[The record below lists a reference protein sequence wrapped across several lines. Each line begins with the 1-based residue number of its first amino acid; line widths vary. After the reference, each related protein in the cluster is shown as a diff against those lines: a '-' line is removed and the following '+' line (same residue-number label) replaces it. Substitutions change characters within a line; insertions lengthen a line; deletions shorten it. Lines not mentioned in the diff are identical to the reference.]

1 MGDIIIFTAD
11 ERNNALGS
19 MTHTTVRED
28 QQYIVTIHID
38 AEYLKDEKTK
48 YPIRIDPTIEITYDG
63 NGASAIQD
71 VTLNQNSGSSG
82 TSGSL
87 YVGKRNT
94 YGISRTLMKF
104 PGLNLNSIPSNCTI
118 DSAYIEIRDLMC
130 ETTAMTV
137 NAAMF
142 MGNDWNESTANWSNT
157 NPNLYSPISGG
168 SVSVSYSNGTAVSP
182 NHRYSINITKAVRLW
197 KSGLYPH
204 AKGIILKA
212 DDSVENG
219 SSALYKTFASYNR
232 ASNKPSLKINYT
244 SNVTHTAYGWL
255 GFVNSSVINGWVWCS
270 NHPSETLD
278 VVLTITKTG
287 TNQSWRTVGPA
298 SIYRSDVKDAGYGT
312 GNYGFSCSMG
322 DWASFTPGDYSVSA
336 EAVLPNGSKYTLHAS
351 PKMYIVDSYPQ
362 HLENGEYYIN
372 NKGSGKFIFEYASM
386 LANASNTI
394 ESMDSHGKWMLT
406 KYDGGYTIKN
416 VFRNTYLT
424 VSGSS
429 CTIAS
434 VSGNISDEFI
444 WDLAVRSDVGGGV
457 ALRNRY
463 NGKYLYDN
471 GSILGLES
479 SIGSDSTA
487 YTWRIVSTASYGN
500 ASGYEYRQLT
510 DDAFF
515 SNVDVMVGHSV
526 SMLFAPVVTN
536 TLWCDPSDFMYT
548 ISVGEPSTAE
558 KTISEFSLNHATGV
572 ITGVTAGDEHPTFI
586 QCTHKVTG
594 QTFDAVRVLVWPAL
608 PDEMIDVFTIWN
620 SVSHSVG
627 YWAQDVVN
635 VYVKVLDATGQEATY
650 ATTAMTEAINYW
662 DSVLPTIQVLEVEN
676 ENDANIICYVG
687 TDDAINSTGRITVLD
702 GSLGGT
708 IDESFTNKFYYQHD
722 QNSKIFKQIHS
733 AVIYISPYGDVQ
745 IETYDHY
752 SVVARHELGHALG
765 YSGHSSSK
773 GDIMYPSSNK
783 DSPTLLSTNELYFIR
798 KVYQLAESYQELEEE
813 SE

>member
-1 MGDIIIFTAD
+1 
-11 ERNNALGS
+11 
-19 MTHTTVRED
+19 
-28 QQYIVTIHID
+28 
-38 AEYLKDEKTK
+38 
-48 YPIRIDPTIEITYDG
+48 
-63 NGASAIQD
+63 
-71 VTLNQNSGSSG
+71 
-82 TSGSL
+82 
-87 YVGKRNT
+87 
-94 YGISRTLMKF
+94 
-104 PGLNLNSIPSNCTI
+104 
-118 DSAYIEIRDLMC
+118 
-130 ETTAMTV
+130 
-137 NAAMF
+137 
-142 MGNDWNESTANWSNT
+142 
-157 NPNLYSPISGG
+157 
-168 SVSVSYSNGTAVSP
+168 
-182 NHRYSINITKAVRLW
+182 
-197 KSGLYPH
+197 
-204 AKGIILKA
+204 
-212 DDSVENG
+212 
-219 SSALYKTFASYNR
+219 
-232 ASNKPSLKINYT
+232 
-244 SNVTHTAYGWL
+244 
-255 GFVNSSVINGWVWCS
+255 
-270 NHPSETLD
+270 
-278 VVLTITKTG
+278 
-287 TNQSWRTVGPA
+287 
-298 SIYRSDVKDAGYGT
+298 
-312 GNYGFSCSMG
+312 
-322 DWASFTPGDYSVSA
+322 
-336 EAVLPNGSKYTLHAS
+336 
-351 PKMYIVDSYPQ
+351 
-362 HLENGEYYIN
+362 
-372 NKGSGKFIFEYASM
+372 
-386 LANASNTI
+386 
-394 ESMDSHGKWMLT
+394 
-406 KYDGGYTIKN
+406 
-416 VFRNTYLT
+416 
-424 VSGSS
+424 
-429 CTIAS
+429 
-434 VSGNISDEFI
+434 
-444 WDLAVRSDVGGGV
+444 
-457 ALRNRY
+457 
-463 NGKYLYDN
+463 
-471 GSILGLES
+471 
-479 SIGSDSTA
+479 
-487 YTWRIVSTASYGN
+487 
-500 ASGYEYRQLT
+500 
-510 DDAFF
+510 
-515 SNVDVMVGHSV
+515 MVGHSV